1 MDASLAK
8 REAWGEVSAL
18 RCIAKA
24 CMFCR
29 QSRQI
34 AKQFAVRFYKFRSKD
49 GPRKV
54 KSNQAAGSDRGGL
67 I

>member
-1 MDASLAK
+1 VDASLAK

-29 QSRQI
+29 QSRQLRNSSLCALI
-34 AKQFAVRFYKFRSKD
+34 SFVRRTAR
-49 GPRKV
+49 G
-54 KSNQAAGSDRGGL
+54 KSSQIKPPGATGAA
-67 I
+67 

>member
-1 MDASLAK
+1 VDASLAK

-34 AKQFAVRFYKFRSKD
+34 AKQFAVRPYKFR
-49 GPRKV
+49 
-54 KSNQAAGSDRGGL
+54 
-67 I
+67 